1 MGGEELAER
10 IAEMVVA
17 VNVLMRKKGAAGLEV
32 RVVKDA
38 GRMWVRTDQVDRD
51 GTRRMR
57 QESPEL
63 GPQQALDYL
72 EKLRAALGKA

>member
-10 IAEMVVA
+10 IAEKVVA
-17 VNVLMRKKGAAGLEV
+17 VNTLLRKKGAAGLEV

-38 GRMWVRTDQVDRD
+38 GRMWVRTDLVERD
-51 GTRRMR
+51 GTRRLR

-63 GPQQALDYL
+63 GPQQVLDYL
-72 EKLRAALGKA
+72 GTMLASLGKA

>member
-38 GRMWVRTDQVDRD
+38 GRLWIRTDQVDRD